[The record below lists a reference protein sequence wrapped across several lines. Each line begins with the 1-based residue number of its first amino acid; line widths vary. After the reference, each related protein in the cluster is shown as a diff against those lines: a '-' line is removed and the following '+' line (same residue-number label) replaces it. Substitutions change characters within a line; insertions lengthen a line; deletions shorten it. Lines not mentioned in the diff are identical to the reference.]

1 LSNAAN
7 DEWLALIDRFVVA
20 LELHGETQVEYV
32 RRASDL
38 ATAVRD
44 VADACE
50 RDAGQAPLAD
60 AIREAISPDQLRSL
74 ADFVDEASRKERH
87 GYLGT
92 VALLNELADFFGES
106 EESEIAPK
114 SDKQR

>member
-7 DEWLALIDRFVVA
+7 DKWLALIDRFVVA
-20 LELHGETQVEYV
+20 LKLHGETQVEYV

-44 VADACE
+44 VADACD

-60 AIREAISPDQLRSL
+60 AIREAISPDELRRL
-74 ADFVDEASRKERH
+74 AEFVEAASKKERH

-92 VALLNELADFFGES
+92 VALLSELADFFGES
-106 EESEIAPK
+106 QESENASK
-114 SDKQR
+114 R